1 MNTIFKA
8 ISKYLENENEDVK
21 VTIEIDGKKRKE
33 KSKLTLLL
41 RGKILNGRES
51 DVDLQVE
58 VVSRP
63 SVHKTRKD
71 KILSKLKEKNEQK
84 DEVVHV

>member
-1 MNTIFKA
+1 MNPIFKA
-8 ISKYLENENEDVK
+8 ISEYLENENEDVK
-21 VTIEIDGKKRKE
+21 VTIEIDSKKRKE

-41 RGKILNGRES
+41 RGKILNGRGP

-71 KILSKLKEKNEQK
+71 KIISRMNKKMN
-84 DEVVHV
+84 